1 MRVCCS
7 SFRTYAFENVYIGC
21 AGNFHGLTEL
31 CFNMPNT
38 LSTVQTYL
46 QDSVISSR
54 FGSEGDGKLVNFLND
69 ELVIVQDYSL
79 TRFSSLLNYKNVE
92 VVDSLNVV
100 AGADFGNVLGIQEPS
115 QVNSGIVR
123 VDKNDLN
130 NDYIDENGI
139 VRLDTRMEMA
149 LHYCILCDAKFKK
162 YKQAISHYIDIHL
175 ITAKLTCDSCD
186 QIFTDMYLCNN
197 NKYEQHG

>member
-1 MRVCCS
+1 MRVCCG

-79 TRFSSLLNYKNVE
+79 TRFSSFLNYKNVE
-92 VVDSLNVV
+92 V
-100 AGADFGNVLGIQEPS
+100 GADFGNVLGIQEPS
-115 QVNSGIVR
+115 QVNFGVR
-123 VDKNDLN
+123 VTVV
-130 NDYIDENGI
+130 ENHVEELGSGF
-139 VRLDTRMEMA
+139 ES
-149 LHYCILCDAKFKK
+149 CFF
-162 YKQAISHYIDIHL
+162 IHL
-175 ITAKLTCDSCD
+175 
-186 QIFTDMYLCNN
+186 
-197 NKYEQHG
+197 